1 MNKMHIDPKVK
12 SLTIF
17 NSGGGIV
24 EREIKLSVQQGINE
38 FQILN
43 VPASF
48 DPNSADVKL
57 KFLTAEDEKH
67 FKLQQ
72 TIVSLP
78 DPKNVQQIIER
89 EKSAA
94 NSIISYS
101 IDFTRE
107 LREDVSRICE
117 ASSYRTYSDM
127 VGIFKFIINAAKEG
141 ELIVKILYFISDIRI
156 KWDTTLR
163 VNIDND
169 GNSGEIEGYL
179 VVDNQTGFSYEDV
192 EIGFAIFELP
202 APKSGYRQPY
212 PPPQA
217 QMANEMPEMRQ
228 EMMGELNRLKS
239 MKRTQRYKQL
249 L

>member
-1 MNKMHIDPKVK
+1 MNEMQIDPKVK

-57 KFLTAEDEKH
+57 KYLNAEDEKH

-127 VGIFKFIINAAKEG
+127 IGIFKFIINATKEG

-163 VNIDND
+163 VSIDND

-192 EIGFAIFELP
+192 DLGFAIFELP
-202 APKSGYRQPY
+202 TPKSEFGGAF
-212 PPPQA
+212 PPPP
-217 QMANEMPEMRQ
+217 NVMPAMRQ
-228 EMMGELNRLKS
+228 EMLGELSRLKNL
-239 MKRTQRYKQL
+239 KRTNRYKQL

>member
-1 MNKMHIDPKVK
+1 MHIDPKVK

-57 KFLTAEDEKH
+57 KYLNAEDEKH

-127 VGIFKFIINAAKEG
+127 IGIFKFIINATKEG
-141 ELIVKILYFISDIRI
+141 ELIVKILYFISDVRI

-163 VNIDND
+163 VNIDKD
-169 GNSGEIEGYL
+169 GDSGEIEGYL

-192 EIGFAIFELP
+192 ELGFAIFELP
-202 APKSGYRQPY
+202 APKSEFGGVF
-212 PPPQA
+212 PPA
-217 QMANEMPEMRQ
+217 QNVMPEMQQ
-228 EMMGELNRLKS
+228 EMLGELNRLKN
-239 MKRTQRYKQL
+239 MKRTQRYKKL

>member
-1 MNKMHIDPKVK
+1 MHIDPKVK

-24 EREIKLSVQQGINE
+24 EREIKLSVQQGIND

-57 KFLTAEDEKH
+57 NYLNAEDEKH
-67 FKLQQ
+67 FNLQQ

-127 VGIFKFIINAAKEG
+127 TGIFKFIINATKEG

-156 KWDTTLR
+156 KWDTTLK
-163 VNIDND
+163 VSIDDD

-192 EIGFAIFELP
+192 ELGFAIFELP
-202 APKSGYRQPY
+202 SPKSEYRGAI
-212 PPPQA
+212 PPPP
-217 QMANEMPEMRQ
+217 NVMPEMQQ
-228 EMMGELNRLKS
+228 EMLGELNRLKS

>member
-1 MNKMHIDPKVK
+1 MHIDPKVK

-57 KFLTAEDEKH
+57 KYLNAEDEKH

-127 VGIFKFIINAAKEG
+127 IGIFKFIINATKEG
-141 ELIVKILYFISDIRI
+141 ELIVKILYFISDVRI

-163 VNIDND
+163 VNIEKD
-169 GNSGEIEGYL
+169 GDSGEIEGYL

-192 EIGFAIFELP
+192 ELGFAIFELP
-202 APKSGYRQPY
+202 APKSEFGGVF
-212 PPPQA
+212 PPA
-217 QMANEMPEMRQ
+217 QNVMPEMQQ
-228 EMMGELNRLKS
+228 EMLGELNRLKN
-239 MKRTQRYKQL
+239 MKRTQRYKKL